1 MLTVDTLVGGN
12 RERDLR
18 TGFTTPPKLTL
29 QSLLSFAM
37 RPEWVFNYFTH
48 KKFELS
54 NVAKKTDK
62 GTNIAK
68 SVVEY
73 INEQYDPAMNW
84 KDAEYCVKK
93 WNKPFALKGVMS
105 VEDAKAAQA
114 KLIEALKSLKK
125 EIRTEVTVENGGSIT
140 GTVKCKRVKHPDN
153 VVVYIEEV
161 NGNDY
166 PAPEE
171 KGILDQLNLTF
182 VPHVI
187 AVQKG
192 TKIDFPN
199 SDSVR
204 HNLYSPPD
212 CCNQFNLG
220 TYDVGVI
227 KTVDFDKVCSI
238 PLLCNVHAEMSAF
251 VLVLENPYFSV
262 TEKDGVFKID
272 NVPPGTYK
280 VSAWHEKLRTVT
292 ADVTVE
298 AGKTSNADFN
308 LKKKK

>member
-1 MLTVDTLVGGN
+1 MRVFLNFIVVALLVAFFH
-12 RERDLR
+12 
-18 TGFTTPPKLTL
+18 T
-29 QSLLSFAM
+29 
-37 RPEWVFNYFTH
+37 Y
-48 KKFELS
+48 
-54 NVAKKTDK
+54 NVSA
-62 GTNIAK
+62 
-68 SVVEY
+68 
-73 INEQYDPAMNW
+73 Q
-84 KDAEYCVKK
+84 DA
-93 WNKPFALKGVMS
+93 LS
-105 VEDAKAAQA
+105 VEQAKAAQE
-114 KLIEALKSLKK
+114 KLVEALKSLKK
-125 EIRTEVTVENGGSIT
+125 EIRTEVAVENGGTIT
-140 GTVKCKRVKHPDN
+140 GTVKCKRVRHPQD

-171 KGILDQLNLTF
+171 RGVLDQLNLTF

-212 CCNQFNLG
+212 CCKQFNLG
-220 TYDVGVI
+220 TYDVGVV
-227 KTVDFDKVCSI
+227 KTVEFDQICSV
-238 PLLCNVHAEMSAF
+238 PLLCNVHAEMSAY

-262 TEKDGVFKID
+262 TGKDGVFKIE

-292 ADVTVE
+292 KDVTVE
-298 AGKTSNADFN
+298 AGKAANVDYN

>member
-1 MLTVDTLVGGN
+1 MRIFMNLFVVALLVAFCH
-12 RERDLR
+12 
-18 TGFTTPPKLTL
+18 THSVSA
-29 QSLLSFAM
+29 QALSAD
-37 RPEWVFNYFTH
+37 E
-48 KKFELS
+48 
-54 NVAKKTDK
+54 
-62 GTNIAK
+62 
-68 SVVEY
+68 
-73 INEQYDPAMNW
+73 
-84 KDAEYCVKK
+84 
-93 WNKPFALKGVMS
+93 
-105 VEDAKAAQA
+105 AKAAQA

-140 GTVKCKRVKHPDN
+140 GTVKCKRVKHPQD

-161 NGNDY
+161 NNNDY

-171 KGILDQLNLTF
+171 KGVLDQLNLTF

-212 CCNQFNLG
+212 CCKQFNLG

-227 KTVDFDKVCSI
+227 KTVDFDQVCSV

-262 TEKDGVFKID
+262 TGKDGVFKIE

-292 ADVTVE
+292 QDVTVE
-298 AGKTSNADFN
+298 AGKTANADYN

>member
-1 MLTVDTLVGGN
+1 MKFFVKFFVVALLVAFCHTHNVSAQALT
-12 RERDLR
+12 
-18 TGFTTPPKLTL
+18 
-29 QSLLSFAM
+29 
-37 RPEWVFNYFTH
+37 
-48 KKFELS
+48 
-54 NVAKKTDK
+54 
-62 GTNIAK
+62 
-68 SVVEY
+68 
-73 INEQYDPAMNW
+73 
-84 KDAEYCVKK
+84 AEE
-93 WNKPFALKGVMS
+93 S
-105 VEDAKAAQA
+105 KAAQA
-114 KLIEALKSLKK
+114 KLIEALKALKK
-125 EIRTEVTVENGGSIT
+125 EIRTEVNVENGGTIT
-140 GTVKCKRVKHPDN
+140 GTVKCKRVKHPQD

-171 KGILDQLNLTF
+171 KGVLDQLNLTF

-212 CCNQFNLG
+212 CCKQFNLG

-227 KTVDFDKVCSI
+227 KTVDFDQVCSV

-251 VLVLENPYFSV
+251 VLVLNNPYFSV
-262 TEKDGVFKID
+262 TGKDGVFTIE

-292 ADVTVE
+292 QDVTVE
-298 AGKTSNADFN
+298 AGKTANVDYD

>member
-1 MLTVDTLVGGN
+1 MRVFLNLFVVALLVA
-12 RERDLR
+12 
-18 TGFTTPPKLTL
+18 F
-29 QSLLSFAM
+29 FH
-37 RPEWVFNYFTH
+37 TH
-48 KKFELS
+48 
-54 NVAKKTDK
+54 NVSAQAHTY
-62 GTNIAK
+62 NVSA
-68 SVVEY
+68 
-73 INEQYDPAMNW
+73 Q
-84 KDAEYCVKK
+84 DA
-93 WNKPFALKGVMS
+93 LS
-105 VEDAKAAQA
+105 VEQAKAAQE
-114 KLIEALKSLKK
+114 KLVEALKSLKK
-125 EIRTEVTVENGGSIT
+125 EIRTEVAVENGGTIT
-140 GTVKCKRVKHPDN
+140 GTVKCKRVRHPQD

-171 KGILDQLNLTF
+171 KGVLDQLNLTF

-212 CCNQFNLG
+212 CCKQFNLG
-220 TYDVGVI
+220 TYDVGVV
-227 KTVDFDKVCSI
+227 KTVEFDQICSV
-238 PLLCNVHAEMSAF
+238 PLLCNVHAEMSAY

-262 TEKDGVFKID
+262 TGKDGVFKIE

-292 ADVTVE
+292 KDVTVE
-298 AGKTSNADFN
+298 AGKAANVDYN

>member
-1 MLTVDTLVGGN
+1 MKIFMNFFVVALLVAFCHTHSVSAQALTAD
-12 RERDLR
+12 
-18 TGFTTPPKLTL
+18 
-29 QSLLSFAM
+29 
-37 RPEWVFNYFTH
+37 
-48 KKFELS
+48 
-54 NVAKKTDK
+54 
-62 GTNIAK
+62 
-68 SVVEY
+68 
-73 INEQYDPAMNW
+73 
-84 KDAEYCVKK
+84 
-93 WNKPFALKGVMS
+93 
-105 VEDAKAAQA
+105 DAKAAQA
-114 KLIEALKSLKK
+114 KLIEALKALKK

-140 GTVKCKRVKHPDN
+140 GTVKCKRVKHPQD

-166 PAPEE
+166 PAPTE
-171 KGILDQLNLTF
+171 KGVLDQLNLTF

-212 CCNQFNLG
+212 CCKQFNLG

-227 KTVDFDKVCSI
+227 KTVGFDKVCSI

-251 VLVLENPYFSV
+251 VLVLNNPYFSV
-262 TEKDGVFKID
+262 PGKDGVFKID

-292 ADVTVE
+292 ADVTV
-298 AGKTSNADFN
+298 
-308 LKKKK
+308 

>member
-1 MLTVDTLVGGN
+1 MRIFMNFVVVALLVAFCHTHNVSAQALT
-12 RERDLR
+12 
-18 TGFTTPPKLTL
+18 
-29 QSLLSFAM
+29 A
-37 RPEWVFNYFTH
+37 
-48 KKFELS
+48 
-54 NVAKKTDK
+54 
-62 GTNIAK
+62 
-68 SVVEY
+68 
-73 INEQYDPAMNW
+73 
-84 KDAEYCVKK
+84 
-93 WNKPFALKGVMS
+93 
-105 VEDAKAAQA
+105 EDAKAAQT

-125 EIRTEVTVENGGSIT
+125 EIRTEVTVENGGTIT
-140 GTVKCKRVKHPDN
+140 GTVKCKRVRHPQD

-161 NGNDY
+161 NNNDY
-166 PAPEE
+166 PAPVE
-171 KGILDQLNLTF
+171 KGVLDQLNLTF

-212 CCNQFNLG
+212 CCKQFNLG

-227 KTVDFDKVCSI
+227 KTVEFDEVCSV
-238 PLLCNVHAEMSAF
+238 PLLCNVHAEMSAY

-262 TEKDGVFKID
+262 TGKDGVFKIE

-292 ADVTVE
+292 KDVTVE
-298 AGKTSNADFN
+298 AGKAANVDYN